1 MKGISI
7 LSVPSK
13 HVFLTGF
20 MGSGKT
26 TVGRRLA
33 QRLGLSFIDLDQEIE
48 KRECRLIRDI
58 FAQYGEA
65 FFRRLESDVLRSIC
79 SNPTSAVV
87 ATGGGII
94 INPENR
100 LLMRSSGLIVN
111 FQVDYASVAQRL
123 AKDQSRPLLKNKDE
137 NAITALMTERMAAYA
152 DADMVIDTAQK
163 TPQQIVSD
171 IIRWLNQ

>member
-1 MKGISI
+1 M
-7 LSVPSK
+7 SVPSR

-20 MGSGKT
+20 MGSGKS

-33 QRLGLSFIDLDQEIE
+33 QQLGLSFVDLDLEIE
-48 KRECRLIRDI
+48 KRDGRLIRDI
-58 FAQYGEA
+58 FSQDGEP
-65 FFRRLESDVLRSIC
+65 FFRQLESDILRSVC
-79 SNPTSAVV
+79 SNSTSAVV
-87 ATGGGII
+87 ATGGGIV

-100 LLMRSSGLIVN
+100 QLMRSFGLVIN
-111 FQVDYASVAQRL
+111 LQVDYASVAQRL

-137 NAITALMTERMAAYA
+137 GAITALMTERMAAYA

-163 TPQQIVSD
+163 TPQGIVAD